1 MKLGQVSSDSLRP
14 HLLALSSEIDDLPDV
29 GPVLEQSGLLD
40 NTADGGTPNSLKS
53 FDASDFAIEDCHD
66 VLPFDGFF
74 ELPGKTS
81 STLALNLLPAPSGGT
96 FCSSGQKSQA
106 VPSLAHFPPESVV
119 VQKQDLLVDGGSNLL
134 SANLLSAPLN
144 AMSQNIILNVYSC
157 HNAVSPNN
165 SSKFLSSVLS
175 GNDNNSNSRIGKYT
189 PSDGSGLGFPNN
201 RDAPEYQRVMDI
213 LTEYHVQVAE
223 KSAEALMPCKRRK
236 SRPLVDTAE
245 VTKSSGTLWSHT
257 SAVSSARVSPR
268 TCLSQLPFQSLR
280 PTIDQRGDLSNSD
293 SVASNGSTTD
303 LLQISEQNS
312 LDFMSGVSR
321 RIDTSKP
328 VTSRALDVAIPQAG
342 ISQGAWRDEIDSTW
356 KESIFPPKLS
366 LSGISSV
373 VLDSLSDKSREASVK
388 GCRAAVPDCHCS
400 DSG

>member
-66 VLPFDGFF
+66 VLPFDGLF

-96 FCSSGQKSQA
+96 FCSSGEKSQA

-119 VQKQDLLVDGGSNLL
+119 QKQGLLMYGGSNLL

-144 AMSQNIILNVYSC
+144 AMSQNIILNVYSR

-175 GNDNNSNSRIGKYT
+175 GNDNNSNSCIGKYR

-236 SRPLVDTAE
+236 SRPLVETTE

-257 SAVSSARVSPR
+257 AAVSSARVSPR
-268 TCLSQLPFQSLR
+268 TCLSQLPFQPLR

-293 SVASNGSTTD
+293 SVASNGSIAD
-303 LLQISEQNS
+303 SLQISEQNS

-321 RIDTSKP
+321 RIVTSKP

-342 ISQGAWRDEIDSTW
+342 ISQGAWRDKIDSTR

-373 VLDSLSDKSREASVK
+373 VLDSLSDKSREASAK
-388 GCRAAVPDCHCS
+388 GYRAAVPECHCS
-400 DSG
+400 DTG